1 MKNAIVMQEKWYY
14 KNFTFVVHNMK
25 DEYWYLVMFQ
35 LISANFTIIKI
46 QNDATIDKILI
57 SNKVSFDKV
66 GYKYLNGY
74 QDNEKVIQLHIA
86 LPKII
91 LYAKNRWS

>member
-86 LPKII
+86 PPKII